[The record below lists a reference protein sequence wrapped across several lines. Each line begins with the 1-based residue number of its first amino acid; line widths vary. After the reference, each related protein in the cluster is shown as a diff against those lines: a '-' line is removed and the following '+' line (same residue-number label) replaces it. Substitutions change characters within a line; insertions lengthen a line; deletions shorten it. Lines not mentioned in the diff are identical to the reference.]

1 MTENENTSPENF
13 LGKLPNLDLRKLLPI
28 SVVLTRF
35 VLLKKIQIHLSSSK
49 AFEYNLAKELHE
61 KESMVLLCES
71 KSGKPLIFEEDG
83 TPYRGFLEGR
93 VKDDSYLLILHLS
106 NFELKQEVSSSH
118 NQIDN
123 EIPSKEAMN
132 SIKKKLNRI
141 DLNNLAKCDGEFLL
155 MALEKTAYSAQRACP
170 LEQHGWYPHTDEH
183 DILLT
188 VAKGLGNIGDRR
200 AVPLLIELTNE
211 TIGFERSGDFWLIFI
226 EALGNIGDI
235 SAKESLE
242 ELMHAGPVSWGC
254 ATKSDASHATY
265 IVVEALKK
273 LGMTEEELEEE
284 FGYKY

>member
-1 MTENENTSPENF
+1 MTEDTTPENF

-49 AFEYNLAKELHE
+49 AFEYNLAKELH
-61 KESMVLLCES
+61 KKKSMVLLCKG

-106 NFELKQEVSSSH
+106 NFELKKEVSSSH

-123 EIPSKEAMN
+123 EIPSKELVN
-132 SIKKKLNRI
+132 SIKEKLNRI
-141 DLNNLAKCDGEFLL
+141 DLDNLDECDGELLL
-155 MALEKTAYSAQRACP
+155 MALEKTAYSASRYQSP
-170 LEQHGWYPHTDEH
+170 DSEQFGWYPHTDEH

-188 VAKGLGNIGDRR
+188 VAKGLGDIGDRR

-211 TIGFERSGDFWLIFI
+211 TIGFERSGDFWFVFI

-235 SAKESLE
+235 SAKETLE

-265 IVVEALKK
+265 IVAEALKK

>member
-1 MTENENTSPENF
+1 MTEDTTPENF

-61 KESMVLLCES
+61 KKSMVLLCES

-106 NFELKQEVSSSH
+106 NFELKQEVPSSH

-141 DLNNLAKCDGEFLL
+141 DLDNLAKCDGEFLL
-155 MALEKTAYSAQRACP
+155 MAHEKTAYSAQRACP

-265 IVVEALKK
+265 IVAEALKK

>member
-1 MTENENTSPENF
+1 MPRGNDRELLVTEDTSPENF

-61 KESMVLLCES
+61 KKSMVLLCEG

-106 NFELKQEVSSSH
+106 NFELKKEGASSH

-123 EIPSKEAMN
+123 EIPSKELVN
-132 SIKKKLNRI
+132 FKEKLNRI
-141 DLNNLAKCDGEFLL
+141 DLDNLAEYDGKFLL
-155 MALEKTAYSAQRACP
+155 MALETTKPSIHESWDEAS
-170 LEQHGWYPHTDEH
+170 DEH

-188 VAKGLGNIGDRR
+188 AAECLGNIRYRR
-200 AVPLLIELTNE
+200 AVPLLIELTND
-211 TIGFERSGDFWLIFI
+211 TIGWRSGDFWLTFI
-226 EALGNIGDI
+226 KALGNIGDVR
-235 SAKESLE
+235 AKETLVD
-242 ELMHAGPVSWGC
+242 LMHEGPVSWGC
-254 ATKSDASHATY
+254 AFKSDASHATHE
-265 IVVEALKK
+265 VAEALKK